1 MEKSNGNEL
10 IKLGGILFAIT
21 AIVALLLGGVN
32 SITAPAIAAND
43 QKTLEAALEVLV
55 PDTQASENLLAEP
68 QTYDGAPNGSTTVTA
83 IYEMTSDDE
92 VEGYCVQAEPNGFGG
107 AISMLV
113 GISAEDQTITGIQ
126 ILSMAETPGLG
137 ANASNPEWQAQ
148 FAGKAADGSLE
159 VIKNATAEGKI
170 TAITG
175 STITSKAV
183 VTGVNAAVAAVNEY
197 AG

>member
-1 MEKSNGNEL
+1 MAKSNGNEM

-32 SITAPAIAAND
+32 VITAPAIAAND
-43 QKTLEAALEVLV
+43 QAKLESALAVLV
-55 PDTQASENLLAEP
+55 PDTEASENLLTEVK
-68 QTYDGAPNGSTTVTA
+68 TYDGAPNGATAVSA
-83 IYEMTSDDE
+83 IYEMKSGDE
-92 VEGYCVQAEPNGFGG
+92 TKGYCVQVAPNGFGG

-113 GISAEDQTITGIQ
+113 GISSADQTVTGIQ

-137 ANASNPEWQAQ
+137 ANASDPEWQAQ